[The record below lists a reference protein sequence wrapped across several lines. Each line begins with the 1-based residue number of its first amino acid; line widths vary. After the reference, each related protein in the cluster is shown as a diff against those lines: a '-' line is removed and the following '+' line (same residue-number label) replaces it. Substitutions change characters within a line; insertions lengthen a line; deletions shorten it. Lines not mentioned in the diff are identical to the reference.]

1 MTARGRFLSFEGG
14 EGVGKST
21 QIARVA
27 EFLRGRGI
35 DVVLTREPG
44 GTAIGERLRELL
56 LDKTLPAMHHDTEL
70 MLMYAARKEH
80 IEQLIEPA
88 LADGRWVISDRFA
101 DASVVYQGYGRGI
114 DLNRLAELDRWVLQG
129 FKPDKTFLLDMPVE
143 QGLARARKR
152 AELDRFESE
161 TLAFF
166 ERVRQGYLDC
176 AAAEPDRFAVIDA
189 AQPIEKVTQSLL
201 ASLESWLTQ

>member
-44 GTAIGERLRELL
+44 GTDVGERLRELL
-56 LDKTLPAMHHDTEL
+56 LDKTLPSMHHDTEL

-88 LADGRWVISDRFA
+88 LAKGRWVISDRFA

-114 DLNRLAELDRWVLQG
+114 DLDRLAELDRWVLQG

-189 AQPIEKVTQSLL
+189 AKNIESVTQSLL